1 MYLLYSMPYT
11 NTFTCIYTSQM
22 HISPCDLL
30 QFTLAEEILF
40 PVSTL
45 FNLNLL
51 LTLLTCLKR
60 DTILRISHCDESK
73 WDEINSNDLL
83 FEIRE
88 SHINKCSYK
97 KRIHNIQYLNV
108 LTSHLFAKIVTV
120 IHSHYLRK

>member
-97 KRIHNIQYLNV
+97 KKIHNIQYLNV
-108 LTSHLFAKIVTV
+108 LTSQSLSSQINLWTV
-120 IHSHYLRK
+120 KYVKE